1 MGSYYGGKPGNSFVI
16 VKTFPSIAAM
26 TEVFKLG
33 PNYVDVNFD
42 EYVLINT
49 EYKNN
54 PENGQIFR
62 RGYDYNSTTRTITS
76 YTFGRKDSK
85 QIYAN
90 KEILAAGAEYVGTIV
105 GPAGRA
111 SKLNFTGFT
120 DKTFDD
126 VKELSLPDDLGLALY
141 PDDATI
147 INKLNELDS
156 QGKLPDLGDKTFY
169 TVKIDVNE
177 NRGTGHIVEWHFY
190 SKDATDVSAMGW
202 FLTEYAPSYNE
213 GAYTLENGNLEFG
226 AHYKMTED
234 GQYDYKED
242 TDGTLHLQVDT
253 YQDTI
258 EWKSLSVMN
267 EDHEAA
273 TAFIGFKMPIHVIEF
288 EAEPVDA
295 YYHRSDVNS
304 GDGETIS
311 FNNVNLIAGP
321 SAAEAAAHPFYS
333 KWKVS
338 IPKGIKGEGI
348 SNLRVETASSD
359 LMVLDLD
366 ENGNLQYNEDNTM
379 KLKSFV
385 LEDADTKDRDIIVC
399 DYTNYDRIPGGD
411 TGLIYLGHYNMI
423 VKDSV
428 KIDDDGTFRANY
440 TYEDE
445 DVQDKLINW
454 INSINLDTEG
464 TLSITMNNDN
474 EVFNEESGFVQNENT
489 WTKEHLLDWIDNI
502 EFKDDGTVTI
512 TMNNTSLFDN
522 GVLTYPQLIKWLTD
536 VSLNEETGQL
546 DVKFNN
552 QVGLQDF
559 TKSLTWVKDIQ
570 TSEDGSITYIYTN
583 KEDRVDEELA
593 TWITECNIDTITG
606 VLTVTF
612 NNQAKANAQNFT
624 TDLRTVNRIDYTDDR
639 KFQVT
644 YNTTDAEGVS
654 HTEDISP
661 SLCFVACAPLE
672 TDKAV
677 QELQTGGLW
686 FVTTES

>member
-76 YTFGRKDSK
+76 YTFGREDSK

-111 SKLNFTGFT
+111 SKLNLTGFT
-120 DKTFDD
+120 DETFDD
-126 VKELSLPDDLGLALY
+126 VKELSLPNDLGLALY

-147 INKLNELDS
+147 VNKLNELDNDN
-156 QGKLPDLGDKTFY
+156 KLPDLGDKTFY

-177 NRGTGHIVEWHFY
+177 NMGEGHIVEWHFY
-190 SKDATDVSAMGW
+190 SKDVTDVSAMGW

-226 AHYKMTED
+226 AHYKKTED
-234 GQYDYKED
+234 GEYDYQKD

-304 GDGETIS
+304 GNGETIS

-333 KWKVS
+333 KWKVAV
-338 IPKGIKGEGI
+338 PKGIKGSDINNIE
-348 SNLRVETASSD
+348 VVDASAD
-359 LMVLDLD
+359 LMMLDLD
-366 ENGNLQYNEDNTM
+366 SDGNLQYNEDNTL
-379 KLKSFV
+379 KLKAY
-385 LEDADTKDRDIIVC
+385 DNQDDITK
-399 DYTNYDRIPGGD
+399 
-411 TGLIYLGHYNMI
+411 
-423 VKDSV
+423 
-428 KIDDDGTFRANY
+428 
-440 TYEDE
+440 
-445 DVQDKLINW
+445 Q
-454 INSINLDTEG
+454 
-464 TLSITMNNDN
+464 
-474 EVFNEESGFVQNENT
+474 
-489 WTKEHLLDWIDNI
+489 
-502 EFKDDGTVTI
+502 
-512 TMNNTSLFDN
+512 
-522 GVLTYPQLIKWLTD
+522 
-536 VSLNEETGQL
+536 
-546 DVKFNN
+546 
-552 QVGLQDF
+552 
-559 TKSLTWVKDIQ
+559 
-570 TSEDGSITYIYTN
+570 
-583 KEDRVDEELA
+583 
-593 TWITECNIDTITG
+593 
-606 VLTVTF
+606 
-612 NNQAKANAQNFT
+612 
-624 TDLRTVNRIDYTDDR
+624 DR
-639 KFQVT
+639 KSV
-644 YNTTDAEGVS
+644 V
-654 HTEDISP
+654 
-661 SLCFVACAPLE
+661 
-672 TDKAV
+672 
-677 QELQTGGLW
+677 
-686 FVTTES
+686 